1 MASKIKPT
9 DFSSAV
15 EKILSEFGETS
26 AKAVAKAAEDTA
38 KATVQELKQSS
49 PKNQKDGPKVRRGK
63 YARGWKVK
71 EEKSTTIPTYTVHNA
86 TDYQLTHL
94 LEYGHVLRK
103 GGRVYGRAKP
113 YPHIAK
119 AEAAAIKS
127 FEQSIRKGIQ

>member
-1 MASKIKPT
+1 MAKIKPT
-9 DFSSAV
+9 DFSAAV
-15 EKILSEFGETS
+15 EKILAEFGETS
-26 AKAVAKAAEDTA
+26 AKAVSKAAEETA
-38 KATVQELKQSS
+38 KATAQELKQSS
-49 PKNQKDGPKVRRGK
+49 PKNQKDGPKIRRGK

-94 LEYGHVLRK
+94 LEYGHVLKK

-119 AEAAAIKS
+119 AEAEAIKA
-127 FEQSIRKGIQ
+127 FEKSIRKGIQ

>member
-1 MASKIKPT
+1 MAKIKPT

-26 AKAVAKAAEDTA
+26 AKAVAKAAEETA

-49 PKNQKDGPKVRRGK
+49 PKNQKDGPKIRRGK

-94 LEYGHVLRK
+94 LEYGHVLKK

-119 AEAAAIKS
+119 AEAEAIKA
-127 FEQSIRKGIQ
+127 FEKSIRKGIQ

>member
-1 MASKIKPT
+1 MAKIKPT
-9 DFSSAV
+9 DFSAAV
-15 EKILSEFGETS
+15 EKILAEFGETS
-26 AKAVAKAAEDTA
+26 AKAVSKAAEETA

-49 PKNQKDGPKVRRGK
+49 PKNQKDGPKIRRGK

-94 LEYGHVLRK
+94 LEYGHVLKK

-119 AEAAAIKS
+119 AEAQAIKT
-127 FEQSIRKGIQ
+127 FENSIRKGIQ

>member
-1 MASKIKPT
+1 MAKIKPT

-26 AKAVAKAAEDTA
+26 AKAVAKAAEETA

-49 PKNQKDGPKVRRGK
+49 PKNQKDGPKIRRGK

-94 LEYGHVLRK
+94 LEYGHVLKK

-119 AEAAAIKS
+119 AEAEAIKT
-127 FEQSIRKGIQ
+127 FENSIRKGIQ

>member
-49 PKNQKDGPKVRRGK
+49 PKNQKDGPNVRRGK

-71 EEKSTTIPTYTVHNA
+71 EETKLGAGTV
-86 TDYQLTHL
+86 
-94 LEYGHVLRK
+94 E
-103 GGRVYGRAKP
+103 
-113 YPHIAK
+113 
-119 AEAAAIKS
+119 
-127 FEQSIRKGIQ
+127 

>member
-1 MASKIKPT
+1 MAKIKPT

-26 AKAVAKAAEDTA
+26 AKAVAKAAEETA

-49 PKNQKDGPKVRRGK
+49 PKNQKDGPKIRRGK

-94 LEYGHVLRK
+94 LEYGHVLKK

-119 AEAAAIKS
+119 AEAQAIKA
-127 FEQSIRKGIQ
+127 FENSIRKGIQ